1 MLSYLLRRVLISLLV
16 LFGLSVGVFGLVR
29 LVPGDTAAAL
39 LGARYTEADA
49 AALRQEL
56 GLDQPLVVQYGI
68 WLRGAAVGDF
78 GETIDGQPVAARI
91 ADALPVT
98 LELMIIA
105 LGFAVVV
112 GIPLGAL
119 AAVRRNR
126 PTDHAAGFLGLMG
139 LSVPG
144 FWLGTLLILLFAL
157 VLGWLPSGGFVP
169 ITQDPV
175 GNLAHMLLPGVALGL
190 AVMAVVLRMTR
201 ASMLEVMPQAYVRAA
216 RARGLGRVSV
226 VFRHALRNALIPVMT
241 IIGIQAGYLLGGS
254 VVIEEV
260 FSLNGL
266 GRLILYAINDRD
278 YPLLQGAIMLVGTAF
293 LAINLLVDIA
303 YAWVDPR
310 VRTGGEA

>member
-16 LFGLSVGVFGLVR
+16 LFGLSVGVFGMVR

-39 LGARYTEADA
+39 LGTSYTEAGA
-49 AALRQEL
+49 AALREEL
-56 GLDQPLVVQYGI
+56 GLDEPLIVQYGI
-68 WLRGAAVGDF
+68 WLRGAAAGDF
-78 GETIDGQPVAARI
+78 GRTIDGQPVASRI

-98 LELMIIA
+98 LELMVIA
-105 LGFAVVV
+105 LGFAVLV
-112 GIPLGAL
+112 GIPLGAV
-119 AAVRRNR
+119 AAVRQRR
-126 PTDHAAGFLGLMG
+126 PTDHAAGFLGLLG

-144 FWLGTLLILLFAL
+144 FWLGTLMILLFAL

-169 ITQDPV
+169 LTQDPLA
-175 GNLAHMLLPGVALGL
+175 NLAHMLMPGVALGL

-201 ASMLEVMPQAYVRAA
+201 ASMLEVLPQAYVRAA
-216 RARGLGRVSV
+216 RARGLSRASV
-226 VFRHALRNALIPVMT
+226 VFRHALRNALIPVLT

-310 VRTGGEA
+310 VRTGGGA